1 MIFKSFYSGY
11 DAHSVNINLNKK
23 LDPKQ
28 KSIQTFNIDTKRL
41 KKQKRKIFQH
51 WKQ

>member
-28 KSIQTFNIDTKRL
+28 KTNQAYNIDA
-41 KKQKRKIFQH
+41 
-51 WKQ
+51 

>member
-28 KSIQTFNIDTKRL
+28 KSIQTFNIDAQRFRKTKNENPL
-41 KKQKRKIFQH
+41 T
-51 WKQ
+51 